1 MRVLIFTKEKQTYDN
16 LADTIRIM
24 IPHLQT
30 QQADDYDRFR
40 RELAHQRWNLVVVAA
55 PGAQGM
61 EICIGARKI
70 RPRIP
75 LFWFSDDPLFAA
87 QSYRLDC
94 TYFGVMPV
102 SGRMMENALSRI
114 PVYTGSRGVLD

>member
-1 MRVLIFTKEKQTYDN
+1 MRVLIFTGEQQTYDH
-16 LADTIRIM
+16 LTDTIRLIISNPQM
-24 IPHLQT
+24 H
-30 QQADDYDRFR
+30 QANDYDRFR
-40 RELAHQRWNLVVVAA
+40 RELTHGRWDLVVVAA

-61 EICIGARKI
+61 ETCIGARKI

-87 QSYRLDC
+87 QSYRLNC

-102 SGRMMENALSRI
+102 SGRMMENAFGRI
-114 PVYTGSRGVLD
+114 GEHTAIHAAMG